1 MNPLRRLHT
10 EQQSPWLDDLTR
22 EQLANGALHRLIDR
36 GIRGL
41 TSNPSTF
48 ARAVAVWAGHWSWPS
63 PCLPGA
69 PRPPERWQVPPSPL
83 STSASSGATIRA
95 SGGCHS
101 CHSSPT
107 PSRTAPSSARSW
119 SGDVG
124 STTSWRCAPCP
135 RPPQR
140 CSTSWPTCATT
151 GCWMTGSSNS
161 AGSTRTNATGLSGRV
176 RLKGPFGIAREART
190 RVLSARP
197 PADGSPGRLAGR
209 ADIGTTTTG
218 RVSWEI
224 AAGQDGG
231 SLVTLA
237 ALAERVSLLD
247 RVLLVCGR
255 WWLQRTFDRALLN
268 LDRILSPY
276 VSPSPSRVSLR
287 GCMQS
292 RRPGDA
298 GLEAQAE
305 HGPGSPRRQPD
316 DASGSRAWHCATG
329 LRPPGETGRTSGLPR
344 RTPSG
349 TERTATPSGS
359 SPNTAAAP
367 PMCAT
372 SRPIPGCGSRSGDSG
387 ARAPLPC
394 CPATILG
401 SGNASSA
408 AGSTQ
413 RLARLMG
420 TDLLTVRIDL
430 DEPMIGLRGRDM
442 TTPRR
447 EAPEPF
453 P

>member
-1 MNPLRRLHT
+1 MGWSLVLAITLPARRTAAAGALAGAAIAALDLGLVGSHHPRIRRLPPLPQLADHVT
-10 EQQSPWLDDLTR
+10 YGAVVGSVLARRRRVHDVVAVRTLPVAPSEVFHFLADLRNHWLLDDRFVELSGLDADER
-22 EQLANGALHRLIDR
+22 DR
-36 GIRGL
+36 
-41 TSNPSTF
+41 T
-48 ARAVAVWAGHWSWPS
+48 
-63 PCLPGA
+63 
-69 PRPPERWQVPPSPL
+69 
-83 STSASSGATIRA
+83 
-95 SGGCHS
+95 
-101 CHSSPT
+101 
-107 PSRTAPSSARSW
+107 
-119 SGDVG
+119 VG
-124 STTSWRCAPCP
+124 
-135 RPPQR
+135 
-140 CSTSWPTCATT
+140 
-151 GCWMTGSSNS
+151 
-161 AGSTRTNATGLSGRV
+161 GRV

-197 PADGSPGRLAGR
+197 PVDGSPGRLAGR

-329 LRPPGETGRTSGLPR
+329 LRSPGETGRTSGLPR

-447 EAPEPF
+447 EAPEPSRSSALHALDGCCPQCDSAAGPRTSGTAIQPCAF
-453 P
+453 PGGRIT